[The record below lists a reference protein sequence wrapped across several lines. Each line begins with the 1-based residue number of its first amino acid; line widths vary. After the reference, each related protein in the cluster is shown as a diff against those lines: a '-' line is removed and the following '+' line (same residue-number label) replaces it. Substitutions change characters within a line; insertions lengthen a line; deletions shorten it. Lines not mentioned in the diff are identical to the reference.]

1 MCKHSFDQLNLSFS
15 HFHGLENFWQS
26 WFMSLHHNIFL
37 QFHKLPVPK
46 RKNVHLLLKLCI
58 VVQCHTTFSV
68 CLVVQCHNTS
78 KLCLVVWCHT
88 ITWAFPFNVRWYF
101 FTRFHKWSP
110 STQGRCPLHHL
121 MCAVLMVWPHVGCD
135 LWWSACIILQVI
147 VQGVLVLIAYIIASL
162 NSSSCKL
169 YSRVSKTYFWRE
181 TKQHL
186 QQCFWFLWLQD

>member
-88 ITWAFPFNVRWYF
+88 ITWAFFPFNVRRYV
-101 FTRFHKWSP
+101 FTRFHKKDVLYTPFNVCSSYGMTTCWMWFMMVCLHYITGN
-110 STQGRCPLHHL
+110 STR
-121 MCAVLMVWPHVGCD
+121 
-135 LWWSACIILQVI
+135 SACIL
-147 VQGVLVLIAYIIASL
+147 
-162 NSSSCKL
+162 
-169 YSRVSKTYFWRE
+169 
-181 TKQHL
+181 
-186 QQCFWFLWLQD
+186 